1 MTNDGPV
8 GITFKETMSGGFALG
23 VTETLEGET
32 LGNTTGSHLE
42 LHADIEIDDIDR
54 FIAEPAHQADL
65 SGSIDF
71 TPWGDD
77 LQITHGVF
85 NLFKPTDSPSL
96 KLMVYEGGFQHA
108 GKSYYLAG
116 QKDVKDSSIFKLW
129 SQTTTLYT
137 QLFEGNNKSGEIV
150 GAGVLHLGVKQLIA
164 LVSTLHA
171 TGASSKLQGA
181 EAIGKFGK
189 FFLGE
194 LWDSYVKH
202 SPSSP

>member
-1 MTNDGPV
+1 MANDGPV

-42 LHADIEIDDIDR
+42 LHAEIEIDDVDR
-54 FIAEPAHQADL
+54 FVSQPDHQ
-65 SGSIDF
+65 GSLTGTLDF
-71 TPWGDD
+71 TPWGDG
-77 LQITHGVF
+77 LEITRGVF

-96 KLMVYEGGFQHA
+96 KLMVYEGAFQHG

-116 QKDVKDSSIFKLW
+116 QKDVKDSSILKLW
-129 SQTTTLYT
+129 GQTTTLYS
-137 QLFEGNNKSGEIV
+137 QLFESPDKNGQIV

-171 TGASSKLQGA
+171 TGTDSKVKGA
-181 EAIGKFGK
+181 EAVGKFGK

-202 SPSSP
+202 SPSAP

>member
-1 MTNDGPV
+1 MANDGPV
-8 GITFKETMSGGFALG
+8 GITFKETMSGGFALD

-54 FIAEPAHQADL
+54 FIAEPAHEASL
-65 SGSIDF
+65 IGTLDF

-77 LQITHGVF
+77 LEITRGVF

-96 KLMVYEGGFQHA
+96 KLMVYEGAFSHA

-116 QKDVKDSSIFKLW
+116 QKDVKDSSILKLW
-129 SQTTTLYT
+129 PQTTTLYT
-137 QLFEGNNKSGEIV
+137 QLFEGPNKSGDIV

-171 TGASSKLQGA
+171 TGTDKKLQEA
-181 EAIGKFGK
+181 EAVAKFGK

-202 SPSSP
+202 SPSAS